1 MLLELALALILAK
14 VMDELFIRKNQPPVI
29 GEILIGILFSVSLF
43 ILPEKVNLFN
53 YEFPVSLEI
62 SHPAFDF
69 FADMGI
75 LFLLFLSGMEINF
88 ESMKK
93 SGRAALLT
101 GGMGVFVTFALGL
114 LFGIYFLGL
123 TLQQAVVL
131 GTIYTA
137 TSVGVTVRTLM
148 EMNILRSQVGI
159 VILTAAVADD
169 ILGIILVTIV
179 LSTGEIAELTAGLL
193 IFFLVLYILSKY
205 GIIKKLM
212 VHADEFIHTP
222 FGLVSFSVGLMLLF
236 AYFAEVSKIAGITGA
251 FFAGLFIGQSAQKR
265 KIINSVKAIAYSI
278 FIPIFF
284 VKVGTLVD
292 LNLLSSFNFYLLL
305 LIPLVFAGKM
315 IGGSI
320 GSKMGGLKLKD
331 AIRVGVG
338 MTPEMEVALVIASLA
353 YGSNIFGASMGSQ
366 IITVT
371 IMYVIISSM
380 AVPFILKYLYK
391 GEEPSTQSQE
401 VAG

>member
-1 MLLELALALILAK
+1 MLLELAIALILAK

-29 GEILIGILFSVSLF
+29 GEILVGVVLSISLF
-43 ILPEKVNLFN
+43 ILPEKINMFN
-53 YEFPVSLEI
+53 YEFPISLEL

-101 GGMGVFVTFALGL
+101 GGMGVFVTFVVGL
-114 LFGIYFLGL
+114 LFGAYFLGL
-123 TLQQAVVL
+123 TLRQSVVL

-148 EMNILRSQVGI
+148 EMRILSSKVGI

-179 LSTGEIAELTAGLL
+179 LSTGEIAELIAGLL
-193 IFFLVLYILSKY
+193 IFFLVLYVLSKY
-205 GIIKKLM
+205 GTIKKLM
-212 VHADEFIHTP
+212 VHADDFIHTP

-236 AYFAEVSKIAGITGA
+236 AYFAEISKIAGITGA
-251 FFAGLFIGQSAQKR
+251 FFAGLFIGQSTQEK

-292 LNLLSSFNFYLLL
+292 LNLLTSFNFYLLL
-305 LIPLVFAGKM
+305 VIPLVFIGKTVGCGVGSLL
-315 IGGSI
+315 GG
-320 GSKMGGLKLKD
+320 MKLRD
-331 AIRVGVG
+331 ALRVGIG

-371 IMYVIISSM
+371 ITYVIISSM
-380 AVPFILKYLYK
+380 AVPFILKYLYR
-391 GEEPSTQSQE
+391 GEESSPQTME
-401 VAG
+401 VA

>member
-14 VMDELFIRKNQPPVI
+14 LMDEIFIRKNQPPVI
-29 GEILIGILFSVSLF
+29 GEILVGIIFSISFF
-43 ILPEKVNLFN
+43 ILPEKVNMFN

-75 LFLLFLSGMEINF
+75 LLLLFLSGMEINF

-93 SGRAALLT
+93 SGKAALLT
-101 GGMGVFVTFALGL
+101 GFMGVFVTFVFGL
-114 LFGIYFLGL
+114 LFGIYFLGFNIRE
-123 TLQQAVVL
+123 AVVL

-148 EMNILRSQVGI
+148 EMHILSSRVGM
-159 VILTAAVADD
+159 VILSAAVADD

-179 LSTGEIAELTAGLL
+179 LSAGEIVELTAGL
-193 IFFLVLYILSKY
+193 ITFFLVLYVLSKY

-212 VHADEFIHTP
+212 EHSDEFMHTP

-251 FFAGLFIGQSAQKR
+251 FFAGLFIGQSTQER
-265 KIINSVKAIAYSI
+265 KIVNSVKAIAYSI

-305 LIPLVFAGKM
+305 IMPLIFVGKM
-315 IGGSI
+315 VGCGI
-320 GSKMGGLKLKD
+320 GSRLGGMGLKD
-331 AIRVGVG
+331 ALRIGIG

-353 YGSNIFGASMGSQ
+353 YGSNIFGESMGSQ

-371 IMYVIISSM
+371 IIYVIISSLI
-380 AVPFILKYLYK
+380 VPFILKYLYK
-391 GEEPSTQSQE
+391 GEEPSSQTRE